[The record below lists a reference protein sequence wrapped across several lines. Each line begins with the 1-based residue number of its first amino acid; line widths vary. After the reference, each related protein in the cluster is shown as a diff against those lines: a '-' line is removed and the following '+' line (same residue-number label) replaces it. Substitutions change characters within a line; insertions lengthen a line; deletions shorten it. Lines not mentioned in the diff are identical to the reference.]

1 MHQLALVGCA
11 HIHTPYFVG
20 LLEQRG
26 DVCFSVVWDH
36 ELERAEQFA
45 QRTGAKPVNSAAEA
59 AAAEGVEAVIVC
71 VETCFQEEV
80 IKACVPVGKPM
91 FVEKPL
97 GMNGEQSLRLAALIE
112 TAGIVFQ
119 TGYFMR
125 YHPPHIQLKQALAEQ
140 RFGQINHVYA
150 CYSHCGL
157 IDGWFDREWRW
168 MADLDKAGMGA
179 MGDEGVHLVD
189 VLMWLFG
196 PVARV
201 SAVTSMGTGRFKG
214 VDEFGTGQLIFASG
228 VHALIA
234 GSWLDADAP
243 TSLAVHGFTGS
254 ASINDG
260 NLNVYS
266 SRYDDNPLPPTT
278 YEYDY
283 RIDARDPIN
292 VFLDAV
298 FPSPSSC
305 GLALI
310 SVAEAAECRRVMGA
324 LYQSA
329 EEERW
334 VAL

>member
-11 HIHTPYFVG
+11 HIHTPYFIG

-26 DVCFSVVWDH
+26 DVRFSVVWDQ
-36 ELERAEQFA
+36 ESDRARDVA
-45 QRTGAKPVNSAAEA
+45 ARTGAKQVESPAQAAVT
-59 AAAEGVEAVIVC
+59 EGVEAVIIC
-71 VETCFQEEV
+71 VETYLQEQV
-80 IKACVPVGKPM
+80 IEACVPMGKPM

-97 GMNGEQSLRLAALIE
+97 GMSAEQSLRLATLIE
-112 TAGIVFQ
+112 QAGIVFQ

-125 YHPPHIQLKQALAEQ
+125 YHPPYIQLKQALADQ
-140 RFGQINHVYA
+140 QLGPINHVYG

-157 IDGWFDREWRW
+157 IDGWFDAQWRW
-168 MADLDKAGMGA
+168 MADVDKAGMGG
-179 MGDEGVHLVD
+179 MGDEGVHLID

-196 PVARV
+196 PVAKV
-201 SAVTSMGTGRFKG
+201 SAVTSMGTGRFEG

-260 NLNVYS
+260 NLSVYS
-266 SRYDDNPLPPTT
+266 SRYDEKPLPPTV

-298 FPSPSSC
+298 FPSSSSC

-310 SVAEAAECRRVMGA
+310 SAAEAAECRRVMSA

-334 VAL
+334 VKL